1 MSGSGE
7 GSSSPLC
14 YISPGLSLPVP
25 NFPLHSVELLT
36 SLLSSTFLPKFLHFY
51 IIFTPNLS
59 HLLSPSLPPTS
70 SPRPIP
76 THPTPI
82 KHVPEVR
89 SVWSSGDWLAR
100 VSTFH
105 WTQKNLGGFP
115 TFGTLR
121 AQSEWWLGTPLHA
134 RRGTELG
141 TKSDSPTPAAP
152 VMWVCVSGRGEASLG
167 GHHSVFLIPCDL
179 YYSQWHQAKAAKP
192 GAGAL
197 WSPRKRGRRRR
208 ISIEGDIKR
217 EFTLFYTIIF
227 IKHLYHL
234 TCCLLSVQHSSC
246 YPERFT

>member
-1 MSGSGE
+1 MDRGSWRAVVHGVVESKMAEQLTHSFSSLMIKGQSLKNLGFSPCSKVSGSGE

-14 YISPGLSLPVP
+14 YISPGLLLPVP

-36 SLLSSTFLPKFLHFY
+36 SLLSSTFLPIFLHFY

-152 VMWVCVSGRGEASLG
+152 VM
-167 GHHSVFLIPCDL
+167 
-179 YYSQWHQAKAAKP
+179 
-192 GAGAL
+192 
-197 WSPRKRGRRRR
+197 
-208 ISIEGDIKR
+208 
-217 EFTLFYTIIF
+217 
-227 IKHLYHL
+227 
-234 TCCLLSVQHSSC
+234 
-246 YPERFT
+246 

>member
-1 MSGSGE
+1 MDGRSWRAIVHGIVESKMAEQLTRSFYSLMIKGQSLKNLGFSPCSKVSGSGE

-59 HLLSPSLPPTS
+59 HLLSPPLPPTS

-76 THPTPI
+76 THLPPI

-105 WTQKNLGGFP
+105 WTRKNLGGFP

-134 RRGTELG
+134 WRGTELG

-152 VMWVCVSGRGEASLG
+152 VM
-167 GHHSVFLIPCDL
+167 
-179 YYSQWHQAKAAKP
+179 
-192 GAGAL
+192 
-197 WSPRKRGRRRR
+197 
-208 ISIEGDIKR
+208 
-217 EFTLFYTIIF
+217 
-227 IKHLYHL
+227 
-234 TCCLLSVQHSSC
+234 
-246 YPERFT
+246 